1 MREFIGPAIRYLKR
15 SLGPAG
21 RWALVAPP
29 PFRRSRLSAV
39 RVGKLTRSFIIN
51 GVLVASTALT
61 ARAQD
66 PMPLTR
72 LSGPIEL
79 DGVVDEAAW
88 QDVPPFPMTVYT
100 PTFQAP
106 LTERT
111 EILVAYDDDYL
122 YLAGRLYDS
131 EPDGVRANTLYRDQ
145 YSGDDVVAIVLD
157 TYNDNETAMWF
168 ATSPAA
174 VRSDRSVAND
184 ADFGGGVP
192 FGPGGPVNSD
202 WNTFW
207 DVATTQ
213 NDEGWFAEMRIPF
226 SSLAFQDVNGDVVM
240 GLIVYRFIVRKNE
253 RHVFPAIPPNWGMGF
268 AKPSQGQ
275 RVSLAG
281 VHSQTP
287 IYVTPYALG
296 GVNRVAELNGTQT
309 AYAFDDDLTNEIGVD
324 VKYNVTNNLVLDLT
338 ANTDFAQ
345 VEADSQQLNL
355 TRFSLFFP
363 EKRQFFQERG
373 SIFEFS
379 TGGLSRL
386 FHSRRIGLND
396 GQPVRLLGGARLV
409 GRVGKTDLGF
419 INMQTARQ
427 GSLDAE
433 NFGVLRVRRQVF
445 NNFSNVGG
453 IATTRIGE
461 NGDYNVAVG
470 ADAIIRPFGDEY
482 FTLKWA
488 QTMDDGRPA
497 GSNLFDAS
505 RLVARWQRRNVNGLS
520 YNADFIRSGAD
531 FDPGVGF
538 AIRNDFT
545 FGGGSLQ
552 YQRFQGPESPL
563 RSIEVQVSGDS
574 YLRNSDRSVESA
586 SIQPSVRFEMKT
598 SASINVQVKNS
609 YESVREPF
617 QLSGG
622 SEVPIGDYWF
632 HEGQVRLQSSRGGLF
647 RPNATMAAGTFY
659 DGWRVFLQGGAAWNP
674 SLHLELGGNYQ
685 LNVIRFSDRN
695 ESLNAHV
702 VAFRIQTALDVH
714 LSFSTLLQ
722 YNSTADDIDL
732 NSRLRYNFREGND
745 LWLVYNEGFNTDRDG
760 LAGPR
765 RPFSQ
770 RRTLMIKYTHTF
782 LP

>member
-1 MREFIGPAIRYLKR
+1 
-15 SLGPAG
+15 
-21 RWALVAPP
+21 
-29 PFRRSRLSAV
+29 
-39 RVGKLTRSFIIN
+39 
-51 GVLVASTALT
+51 
-61 ARAQD
+61 
-66 PMPLTR
+66 MPLTR
-72 LSGPIEL
+72 LSGPIVL
-79 DGVVDEAAW
+79 DGVIDEPAW
-88 QDVPPFPMTVYT
+88 QQVPPLPMTVYT
-100 PTFQAP
+100 PTYQGPF
-106 LTERT
+106 TERT

-122 YLAGRLYDS
+122 YMAGRLYDS
-131 EPDGVRANTLYRDQ
+131 DPAGVRANTLYRDQ
-145 YSGDDVVAIVLD
+145 YSGDDVLAIVID
-157 TYNDNETAMWF
+157 SYNDNETALWF
-168 ATSPAA
+168 ATSPPG

-184 ADFGGGVP
+184 AQFGGGVP

-207 DVATTQ
+207 DVATVQ

-226 SSLAFQDVNGDVVM
+226 SSLRFQDVDGHVVM
-240 GLIVYRFIVRKNE
+240 GIITYRFIARKNE
-253 RHVFPAIPPNWGMGF
+253 RHVFPSIPPNWGMGF
-268 AKPSQGQ
+268 AKPSQAR
-275 RVSLAG
+275 RVSLEG
-281 VHSQTP
+281 VRSQKP
-287 IYVTPYALG
+287 VYFTPYALG
-296 GVNRVAELNGTQT
+296 GVSRVAELNGAQT
-309 AYAFDDDLTNEIGVD
+309 AYASDNDVTNEVGLD
-324 VKYNVTNNLVLDLT
+324 VKYSVTSNLVLDLT

-386 FHSRRIGLND
+386 FHSRQIGLNE
-396 GQPVRLLGGARLV
+396 GEPVRLLGGARLV
-409 GRVGKTDLGF
+409 GRIGKTDLGF
-419 INMQTARQ
+419 LNMQTA
-427 GSLDAE
+427 STATFDAE
-433 NFGVLRVRRQVF
+433 NFGVIRVRRQVF
-445 NNFSNVGG
+445 NRFSNVGG
-453 IATTRIGE
+453 IATTRIG
-461 NGDYNVAVG
+461 GGGSYNVAVG
-470 ADAIIRPFGDEY
+470 ADALIRPFGDEY
-482 FTLKWA
+482 VTVKWA
-488 QTMDDGRPA
+488 ETFEDGRP
-497 GSNLFDAS
+497 GGTGLLDAS
-505 RLVARWQRRNVNGLS
+505 RVVARWERRNEDGFS

-531 FDPGVGF
+531 YNPGVGF
-538 AIRNDFT
+538 AIRQDFT
-545 FGGGSLQ
+545 FGGGTLQ
-552 YQRFQGPESPL
+552 YKRFQGPQSPF
-563 RSIEVQVSGDS
+563 RSIEVQNVGDVYVS
-574 YLRNSDRSVESA
+574 NADRRVESA

-598 SASINVQVKNS
+598 GANINIQVKNS
-609 YESVREPF
+609 YESVREAF

-622 SEVPIGDYWF
+622 PEIPIGDYWF
-632 HEGQVRLQSSRGGLF
+632 HEGQVRLESPRGGLF

-722 YNSTADDIDL
+722 YNSTADDVDL

-760 LAGPR
+760 LTGPR

-770 RRTLMIKYTHTF
+770 RRTLMVKYTHTF

>member
-1 MREFIGPAIRYLKR
+1 
-15 SLGPAG
+15 
-21 RWALVAPP
+21 
-29 PFRRSRLSAV
+29 
-39 RVGKLTRSFIIN
+39 
-51 GVLVASTALT
+51 
-61 ARAQD
+61 
-66 PMPLTR
+66 MPLTR
-72 LSGPIEL
+72 LSGPIVL
-79 DGVVDEAAW
+79 DGVIDEPAW
-88 QDVPPFPMTVYT
+88 QQVPPLPMTVYT
-100 PTFQAP
+100 PTYQGPF
-106 LTERT
+106 TERT

-122 YLAGRLYDS
+122 YMAGRLYDS
-131 EPDGVRANTLYRDQ
+131 DPAGVRANTLYRDQ
-145 YSGDDVVAIVLD
+145 YSGDDVLAIVID
-157 TYNDNETAMWF
+157 SYNDNETALWF
-168 ATSPAA
+168 ATSPPG

-184 ADFGGGVP
+184 AQFGGGVP

-207 DVATTQ
+207 DVATVQ

-226 SSLAFQDVNGDVVM
+226 SSLRFQDVDGHVVM
-240 GLIVYRFIVRKNE
+240 GIITYRFIARKNE
-253 RHVFPAIPPNWGMGF
+253 RHVFPSIPPNWGMGF
-268 AKPSQGQ
+268 AKPSQAR
-275 RVSLAG
+275 RVSLEG
-281 VHSQTP
+281 VRSQKP
-287 IYVTPYALG
+287 VYFTPYALG
-296 GVNRVAELNGTQT
+296 GVSRVAELNGAQT
-309 AYAFDDDLTNEIGVD
+309 AYASDNDVTNEVGLD
-324 VKYNVTNNLVLDLT
+324 VKYSVTSNLVLDLT

-386 FHSRRIGLND
+386 FHSRQIGLNE
-396 GQPVRLLGGARLV
+396 GEPVRLLGGARLV
-409 GRVGKTDLGF
+409 GRIGKTDLGF
-419 INMQTARQ
+419 LNMQTA
-427 GSLDAE
+427 STATFDAE
-433 NFGVLRVRRQVF
+433 NFGVIRVRRQVF
-445 NNFSNVGG
+445 NRFSNVGG
-453 IATTRIGE
+453 IATTRIG
-461 NGDYNVAVG
+461 GGGSYNVAVG
-470 ADAIIRPFGDEY
+470 ADALIRPFGDEY
-482 FTLKWA
+482 VTVKWA
-488 QTMDDGRPA
+488 ETFEDGRP
-497 GSNLFDAS
+497 GGTGLLDAS
-505 RLVARWQRRNVNGLS
+505 RVVARWERRNEDGFS

-531 FDPGVGF
+531 YNPGVGF
-538 AIRNDFT
+538 AIRQDFT
-545 FGGGSLQ
+545 FGGGTLQ
-552 YQRFQGPESPL
+552 YKRFQGSQSPF
-563 RSIEVQVSGDS
+563 RSIEVQNVGDVYVS
-574 YLRNSDRSVESA
+574 NADRRVESA

-598 SASINVQVKNS
+598 GANISIQVKNS
-609 YESVREPF
+609 YESVREAF

-622 SEVPIGDYWF
+622 PEIPIGDYWF
-632 HEGQVRLQSSRGGLF
+632 HEGQVRLESPRGGLF

-722 YNSTADDIDL
+722 YNSTADDVDL

-760 LAGPR
+760 LTGPR

-770 RRTLMIKYTHTF
+770 RRTLMVKYTHTF

>member
-1 MREFIGPAIRYLKR
+1 MAQT
-15 SLGPAG
+15 
-21 RWALVAPP
+21 
-29 PFRRSRLSAV
+29 SRPS
-39 RVGKLTRSFIIN
+39 
-51 GVLVASTALT
+51 
-61 ARAQD
+61 D

-72 LSGPIEL
+72 LSGPIVL
-79 DGVVDEAAW
+79 DGVIDEPAW
-88 QDVPPFPMTVYT
+88 QQVPPLPMTVYT
-100 PTFQAP
+100 PTYQGPF
-106 LTERT
+106 TERT

-122 YLAGRLYDS
+122 YMAGRLYDS
-131 EPDGVRANTLYRDQ
+131 DPAGVRANTLYRDQ
-145 YSGDDVVAIVLD
+145 YSGDDVLAIVID
-157 TYNDNETAMWF
+157 SYNDNETALWF
-168 ATSPAA
+168 ATSPPG

-184 ADFGGGVP
+184 AQFGGGVP

-207 DVATTQ
+207 DVATVQ

-226 SSLAFQDVNGDVVM
+226 SSLRFQDVDGHVVM
-240 GLIVYRFIVRKNE
+240 GIITYRFIARKNE
-253 RHVFPAIPPNWGMGF
+253 RHVFPSILPNWGMGF
-268 AKPSQGQ
+268 AKPSQAR
-275 RVSLAG
+275 RVSLEG
-281 VHSQTP
+281 VRSQKP
-287 IYVTPYALG
+287 VYFTPYALG
-296 GVNRVAELNGTQT
+296 GVSRVAELNGAQT
-309 AYAFDDDLTNEIGVD
+309 AYASDNDVTNEVGLD
-324 VKYNVTNNLVLDLT
+324 VKYSVTSNLVLDFT

-386 FHSRRIGLND
+386 FHSRQIGLNE
-396 GQPVRLLGGARLV
+396 GEPVRLLGGARLV
-409 GRVGKTDLGF
+409 GRIGKTDLGF
-419 INMQTARQ
+419 LNMQTARTATF
-427 GSLDAE
+427 DAE
-433 NFGVLRVRRQVF
+433 NFGVIRVRHQVF
-445 NNFSNVGG
+445 NRFSNVGG
-453 IATTRIGE
+453 IATTRIG
-461 NGDYNVAVG
+461 GGGSYNVAVG
-470 ADAIIRPFGDEY
+470 ADALIRPFGDEY
-482 FTLKWA
+482 VTVKWA
-488 QTMDDGRPA
+488 ETFEDGRP
-497 GSNLFDAS
+497 GGTGLLDAS
-505 RLVARWQRRNVNGLS
+505 RVVARWERRNEDGFS

-531 FDPGVGF
+531 YNPGVGF
-538 AIRNDFT
+538 AIRQDFT
-545 FGGGSLQ
+545 FGGGTLQ
-552 YQRFQGPESPL
+552 YKRFQGSQSPF
-563 RSIEVQVSGDS
+563 RSIEVQNLGDVYVS
-574 YLRNSDRSVESA
+574 NADRRVESA

-598 SASINVQVKNS
+598 GANINIQVKNS
-609 YESVREPF
+609 YESVREAF

-622 SEVPIGDYWF
+622 PEIPIGDYWF
-632 HEGQVRLQSSRGGLF
+632 HEGQVRLESPRGGLF

-722 YNSTADDIDL
+722 YNSTADDVDL

-760 LAGPR
+760 LTGPR
-765 RPFSQ
+765 RPLSQ
-770 RRTLMIKYTHTF
+770 RRTLMVKYTHTF

>member
-1 MREFIGPAIRYLKR
+1 MARPGNSRVFLLIGVVVTGMVLGEGGAGGAPAM
-15 SLGPAG
+15 AQT
-21 RWALVAPP
+21 
-29 PFRRSRLSAV
+29 SRPS
-39 RVGKLTRSFIIN
+39 
-51 GVLVASTALT
+51 
-61 ARAQD
+61 D

-72 LSGPIEL
+72 LSGPIVL
-79 DGVVDEAAW
+79 DGVIDEPAW
-88 QDVPPFPMTVYT
+88 QQVPPLPMTVYT
-100 PTFQAP
+100 PTYQGPF
-106 LTERT
+106 TERT

-122 YLAGRLYDS
+122 YMAGRLYDS
-131 EPDGVRANTLYRDQ
+131 DPAGVRANTLYRDQ
-145 YSGDDVVAIVLD
+145 YSGDDVLAIVID
-157 TYNDNETAMWF
+157 SYNDNETALWF
-168 ATSPAA
+168 ATSPPG

-184 ADFGGGVP
+184 AQFGGGVP

-207 DVATTQ
+207 DVATVQ

-226 SSLAFQDVNGDVVM
+226 SSLRFQDVDGHVVM
-240 GLIVYRFIVRKNE
+240 GIITYRFIARKNE
-253 RHVFPAIPPNWGMGF
+253 RHVFPSIPPNWGMGF
-268 AKPSQGQ
+268 AKPSQAR
-275 RVSLAG
+275 RVSLEG
-281 VHSQTP
+281 VRSQKP
-287 IYVTPYALG
+287 VYFTPYALG
-296 GVNRVAELNGTQT
+296 GVSRVAELNGAQT
-309 AYAFDDDLTNEIGVD
+309 AYASDNDVTNEVGLD
-324 VKYNVTNNLVLDLT
+324 VKYSVTSNLVLDLT

-386 FHSRRIGLND
+386 FHSRQIGLNE
-396 GQPVRLLGGARLV
+396 GEPVRLLGGARLV
-409 GRVGKTDLGF
+409 GRIGKTDLGF
-419 INMQTARQ
+419 LNMQTA
-427 GSLDAE
+427 STATFDAE
-433 NFGVLRVRRQVF
+433 NFGVIRVRRQVF
-445 NNFSNVGG
+445 NRFSNVGG
-453 IATTRIGE
+453 IATTRIG
-461 NGDYNVAVG
+461 GGGSYNVAVG
-470 ADAIIRPFGDEY
+470 ADALIRPFGDEY
-482 FTLKWA
+482 VTVKWA
-488 QTMDDGRPA
+488 ETFEDGRP
-497 GSNLFDAS
+497 GGTGLLDAS
-505 RLVARWQRRNVNGLS
+505 RVVARWERRNEDGFS

-531 FDPGVGF
+531 YNPGVGF
-538 AIRNDFT
+538 AIRQDFT
-545 FGGGSLQ
+545 FGGGTLQ
-552 YQRFQGPESPL
+552 YKRFQGSQSPF
-563 RSIEVQVSGDS
+563 RSIEVQNVGDVYVS
-574 YLRNSDRSVESA
+574 NADRRVESA

-598 SASINVQVKNS
+598 GANINIQVKNS
-609 YESVREPF
+609 YESVREAF

-622 SEVPIGDYWF
+622 PEIPIGDYWF
-632 HEGQVRLQSSRGGLF
+632 HEGQVRLESPRGGLF

-722 YNSTADDIDL
+722 YNSTADDVDL

-760 LAGPR
+760 LTGPR

-770 RRTLMIKYTHTF
+770 RRTLMVKYTHTF

>member
-1 MREFIGPAIRYLKR
+1 MVLGEGGAGGAPAM
-15 SLGPAG
+15 AQT
-21 RWALVAPP
+21 
-29 PFRRSRLSAV
+29 SRPS
-39 RVGKLTRSFIIN
+39 
-51 GVLVASTALT
+51 
-61 ARAQD
+61 D

-72 LSGPIEL
+72 LSGPIVL
-79 DGVVDEAAW
+79 DGVIDEPAW
-88 QDVPPFPMTVYT
+88 QQVPPLPMTVYT
-100 PTFQAP
+100 PTYQGPF
-106 LTERT
+106 TERT

-122 YLAGRLYDS
+122 YMAGRLYDS
-131 EPDGVRANTLYRDQ
+131 DPAGVRANTLYRDQ
-145 YSGDDVVAIVLD
+145 YSGDDVLAIVID
-157 TYNDNETAMWF
+157 SYNDNETALWF
-168 ATSPAA
+168 ATSPPG

-184 ADFGGGVP
+184 AQFGGGVP

-207 DVATTQ
+207 DVATVQ

-226 SSLAFQDVNGDVVM
+226 SSLGFQDVDGHVVM
-240 GLIVYRFIVRKNE
+240 GIITYRFIARKNE
-253 RHVFPAIPPNWGMGF
+253 RHVFPSIPPNWGMGF
-268 AKPSQGQ
+268 AKPSQAR
-275 RVSLAG
+275 RVSLEG
-281 VHSQTP
+281 VRSQKP
-287 IYVTPYALG
+287 VYFTPYALG
-296 GVNRVAELNGTQT
+296 GVSRVAELNGAQT
-309 AYAFDDDLTNEIGVD
+309 AYASDNDVTNEVGLD
-324 VKYNVTNNLVLDLT
+324 VKYSVTSNLVLDLT

-386 FHSRRIGLND
+386 FHSRQIGLNE
-396 GQPVRLLGGARLV
+396 GEPVRLLGGARLV
-409 GRVGKTDLGF
+409 GRIGKTDLGF
-419 INMQTARQ
+419 LNMQTA
-427 GSLDAE
+427 STATFDAE
-433 NFGVLRVRRQVF
+433 NFGVIRVRRQVF
-445 NNFSNVGG
+445 NRFSNVGG
-453 IATTRIGE
+453 IATTRIG
-461 NGDYNVAVG
+461 GGGSYNVAVG
-470 ADAIIRPFGDEY
+470 ADALIRPFGDEY
-482 FTLKWA
+482 VTVKWA
-488 QTMDDGRPA
+488 ETFEDGRP
-497 GSNLFDAS
+497 GGTGLLDAS
-505 RLVARWQRRNVNGLS
+505 RVVARWERRNEDGFS

-531 FDPGVGF
+531 YNPGVGF
-538 AIRNDFT
+538 AIRRDFT
-545 FGGGSLQ
+545 FGGGTLQ
-552 YQRFQGPESPL
+552 YKRFQGSQSPF
-563 RSIEVQVSGDS
+563 RSIEVQNLGDVYVS
-574 YLRNSDRSVESA
+574 NADRRVESA

-598 SASINVQVKNS
+598 GANINIQVKNS
-609 YESVREPF
+609 YESVREAF

-622 SEVPIGDYWF
+622 PEIPIGDYWF
-632 HEGQVRLQSSRGGLF
+632 HEGQVRLESPRGGLF

-722 YNSTADDIDL
+722 YNSTADDVDL

-760 LAGPR
+760 LTGPR

-770 RRTLMIKYTHTF
+770 RRTLMVKYTHTF

>member
-1 MREFIGPAIRYLKR
+1 MVLGEGGAGGAPAM
-15 SLGPAG
+15 AQT
-21 RWALVAPP
+21 
-29 PFRRSRLSAV
+29 SRPS
-39 RVGKLTRSFIIN
+39 
-51 GVLVASTALT
+51 
-61 ARAQD
+61 D

-72 LSGPIEL
+72 LSGPIVL
-79 DGVVDEAAW
+79 DGVIDEPAW
-88 QDVPPFPMTVYT
+88 QQVPPLPMTVYT
-100 PTFQAP
+100 PTYQGPF
-106 LTERT
+106 TERT

-122 YLAGRLYDS
+122 YMAGRLYDS
-131 EPDGVRANTLYRDQ
+131 DPAGVRANTLYRDQ
-145 YSGDDVVAIVLD
+145 YSGDDVLAIVID
-157 TYNDNETAMWF
+157 SYNDNETALWF
-168 ATSPAA
+168 ATSPPG

-184 ADFGGGVP
+184 AQFGGGVP

-207 DVATTQ
+207 DVATVQ

-226 SSLAFQDVNGDVVM
+226 SSLRFQDVDGHVVM
-240 GLIVYRFIVRKNE
+240 GIITYRFIARKNE
-253 RHVFPAIPPNWGMGF
+253 RHVFPSIPPNWGMGF
-268 AKPSQGQ
+268 AKPSQAR
-275 RVSLAG
+275 RVSLEG
-281 VHSQTP
+281 VRSQKP
-287 IYVTPYALG
+287 VYFTPYALG
-296 GVNRVAELNGTQT
+296 GMSRVAELNGAQT
-309 AYAFDDDLTNEIGVD
+309 AYASDNDVTNEVGLD
-324 VKYNVTNNLVLDLT
+324 VKYSVTSNLVLDLT

-386 FHSRRIGLND
+386 FHSRQIGLNE
-396 GQPVRLLGGARLV
+396 GEPVRLLGGARLV
-409 GRVGKTDLGF
+409 GRIGKTDLGF
-419 INMQTARQ
+419 LNMQTA
-427 GSLDAE
+427 STATFDAE
-433 NFGVLRVRRQVF
+433 NFGVIRVRRQVF
-445 NNFSNVGG
+445 NRFSNVGG
-453 IATTRIGE
+453 IATTRIG
-461 NGDYNVAVG
+461 GGGSYNVAVG
-470 ADAIIRPFGDEY
+470 ADALIRPFGDEY
-482 FTLKWA
+482 VTVKWA
-488 QTMDDGRPA
+488 ETFEDGRP
-497 GSNLFDAS
+497 GGTGLLDAS
-505 RLVARWQRRNVNGLS
+505 RVVARWERRNEDGFS

-531 FDPGVGF
+531 YNPGVGF
-538 AIRNDFT
+538 AIRQDFT
-545 FGGGSLQ
+545 FGGGTLQ
-552 YQRFQGPESPL
+552 YKRFQGPQSPF
-563 RSIEVQVSGDS
+563 RSIEVQNVGDVYVS
-574 YLRNSDRSVESA
+574 NADRRVESA

-598 SASINVQVKNS
+598 GANISIQVKNS
-609 YESVREPF
+609 YESVREAF

-622 SEVPIGDYWF
+622 PEIPIGDYWF
-632 HEGQVRLQSSRGGLF
+632 HEGQVRLESPRGGLF

-722 YNSTADDIDL
+722 YNSTADDVDL

-760 LAGPR
+760 LTGPR

-770 RRTLMIKYTHTF
+770 RRTLMVKYTHTF